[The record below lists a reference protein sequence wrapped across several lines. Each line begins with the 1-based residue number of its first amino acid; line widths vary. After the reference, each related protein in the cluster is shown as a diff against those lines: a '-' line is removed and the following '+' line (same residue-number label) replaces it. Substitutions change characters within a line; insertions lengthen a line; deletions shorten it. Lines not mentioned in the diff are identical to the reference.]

1 MDDLTCLEIVNF
13 VTKNGKS
20 QGGIPVILADACK
33 LLAADVV
40 WGNEQLQLEISTACG
55 ADLMSDVLAYT
66 KEKTLLL
73 TGLTNIQVIRTA
85 EISDLTAI
93 VFVRGKR
100 PGDEV
105 IQMAAGKGIPI
116 LTTELPMFESCG
128 ILFKNGLRGC
138 AKRVIP
144 GEF

>member
-1 MDDLTCLEIVNF
+1 MAIAREVEL
-13 VTKNGKS
+13 
-20 QGGIPVILADACK
+20 VILGDACK

-40 WGNEQLQLEISTACG
+40 WGDEHLCSEIQTACG

-73 TGLTNIQVIRTA
+73 TGLTNIQVVRTA
-85 EISDLTAI
+85 EISDLAAI

-100 PGDEV
+100 PGREL

-116 LTTELPMFESCG
+116 LVTDLPMFESCG
-128 ILFKNGLRGC
+128 ILFKNGVKGC
-138 AKRVIP
+138 SRRVIP
-144 GEF
+144 GES